1 MYSAKPA
8 SKSPRRLMRPLSAN
22 LGVAVSY
29 DMVVIGHG
37 AGGQSKSHFS
47 RTASDVKA
55 RSNSSKQQKITVSR
69 PNTSQGSLKTVAR
82 TPLQR
87 PAPRP
92 RSTNLAVRPL
102 LTQSLAH
109 DRIRDKA
116 HDNTVEP
123 KLSLPTANDLRIA
136 SQVLKQTPLL
146 RPSTATTISAI
157 MASRTLRARG
167 KVDLTPQ
174 LTTKQSVITPSP
186 TDTPACSPLHAYCN
200 IEPCSSIL
208 STSPPSATESR
219 CGADAP
225 SYKGI
230 DALLLQLKK
239 EAVTPTEL
247 PSSPTSELPLTHTV
261 CGGVSSENVRA
272 EFRFTDVG
280 NSVDSLGADLML
292 VAEQTKS
299 DTVTDSSL
307 IEIQRVNTPQA
318 RCKTPRSAAR
328 RSVSNRLHLIRQP
341 GSTKSA
347 SDETLINTEEVESGY
362 QLLLLECPTDIV
374 TTFLIGLDWFH
385 REKSLETFIVTRG
398 LDVLPPVFT
407 LVHKSHFYT
416 YSAILKY
423 DFRVFWSWRTKLDRD
438 FYSALHPDQL
448 VNHFPNITNIT
459 RKDMLWKGYQL
470 LRTCTPAASK
480 ALPETF
486 LLPADY
492 PKLKAYV
499 AGKGEMPPS
508 FNRDSLIFIV
518 KPLALSRGR
527 QIQLFRDPSEIEY
540 SVPSLAQIY
549 ITNAMLINR
558 RKVDFRLYVG
568 LFFNA
573 QERSYS
579 AFLFRDGIARLCSR
593 EYDINN
599 IQCLRAH
606 LTNTSINGEHETA
619 FLKARMPYTDALS
632 ILSVTYNVDK
642 AIMEAL
648 IKRVIII
655 GILTGIVGTSNIGG
669 MHQME
674 ACFEL
679 LGADILLS
687 YDAKTRA
694 PHAHLL
700 EFNASPSLAINC
712 PLDKEVKPKI
722 VSAMLSLA
730 VANAS
735 GFLSEFAEVIKE
747 QVDPLIPSKQY
758 EVLRT
763 SIKRG
768 SASGLII

>member
-1 MYSAKPA
+1 MHSAKPVNR
-8 SKSPRRLMRPLSAN
+8 SSCRLMRPLSAN
-22 LGVAVSY
+22 LGVAISY

-47 RTASDVKA
+47 RTASDAKA
-55 RSNSSKQQKITVSR
+55 RSSSSKQQKITVSR
-69 PNTSQGSLKTVAR
+69 PTTSQGGFRTVAR
-82 TPLQR
+82 TPVQQ
-87 PAPRP
+87 PAFRP
-92 RSTNLAVRPL
+92 RSTNLTVRPL
-102 LTQSLAH
+102 LAQSLAH
-109 DRIRDKA
+109 KSA
-116 HDNTVEP
+116 LGQGV
-123 KLSLPTANDLRIA
+123 SSPTTKDLKTP
-136 SQVLKQTPLL
+136 SQTLKQTPLL

-157 MASRTLRARG
+157 MASRTLGVREKA
-167 KVDLTPQ
+167 DITPQ
-174 LTTKQSVITPSP
+174 TKKKQNVITPSP
-186 TDTPACSPLHAYCN
+186 TDTPTCSPLHAHCN
-200 IEPCSSIL
+200 IDLHSGTFSTFQPSIN
-208 STSPPSATESR
+208 ESR
-219 CGADAP
+219 SGTDAP

-230 DALLLQLKK
+230 DALLLQLEK

-247 PSSPTSELPLTHTV
+247 ASSSTPELPLAHTV
-261 CGGVSSENVRA
+261 CGGVSSENVRT
-272 EFRFTDVG
+272 EFKFTDIG
-280 NSVDSLGADLML
+280 NSADGLETDL
-292 VAEQTKS
+292 IPVTGQTKS
-299 DTVTDSSL
+299 NTITDSNL
-307 IEIQRVNTPQA
+307 IEIQRINTPQA
-318 RCKTPRSAAR
+318 RCKTPRSIVR
-328 RSVSNRLHLIRQP
+328 KSISNRLHLIRQP
-341 GSTKSA
+341 SSTKSA

-362 QLLLLECPTDIV
+362 QLLLLECPNDIV
-374 TTFLIGLDWFH
+374 TTFLMGLDWFH
-385 REKSLETFIVTRG
+385 REKSLEAFIAAKG

-423 DFRVFWSWRTKLDRD
+423 DFRVFWSWRTKLDSD
-438 FYSALHPDQL
+438 FYNALHPDQL

-492 PKLKAYV
+492 SKLKAYAV
-499 AGKGEMPPS
+499 GKGEALPGS
-508 FNRDSLIFIV
+508 NRNSLIFIV

-540 SVPSLAQIY
+540 SVPSLAQLY
-549 ITNAMLINR
+549 ITNTMLINR

-593 EYDINN
+593 EYNIDN

-619 FLKARMPYTDALS
+619 FLKARMPYADALS

-642 AIMEAL
+642 VIMETL

-655 GILTGIVGTSNIGG
+655 GILTGIIGTSNIGS

-674 ACFEL
+674 TCFEL

-687 YDAKTRA
+687 HDAKTGT
-694 PHAHLL
+694 PHAYLL

-712 PLDKEVKPKI
+712 PLDKEVKPQI
-722 VSAMLSLA
+722 ISTMLSLA
-730 VANAS
+730 VANAN
-735 GFLSEFAEVIKE
+735 GFLTEFAEVIKE

-758 EVLRT
+758 EALRT
-763 SIKRG
+763 SIRRG
-768 SASGLII
+768 VSF